1 MAEVKDYSVEGK
13 FNDSANT
20 ANKYLVSGLPTT
32 EYSFEIGVSINKRGC
47 FLVKSFSV
55 KGNGIRKSIKVS
67 GNFFNY
73 SLYFS
78 VETVSGTIVYEYF
91 YR

>member
-1 MAEVKDYSVEGK
+1 MTEVKDYSVEGK
-13 FNDSANT
+13 LNESANT

-55 KGNGIRKSIKVS
+55 KRNGICKSIKVS
-67 GNFFNY
+67 GNFKKII
-73 SLYFS
+73 LYIFL
-78 VETVSGTIVYEYF
+78 
-91 YR
+91 